1 MNVSIHASE
10 PEGDKPAKK
19 ILIAAKDFEAGDIIY
34 TVRFSLQGP
43 LPQEKPMSSVLGKPL
58 RRRP

>member
-19 ILIAAKDFEAGDIIY
+19 ILIAAKDFEVGDIIY
-34 TVRFSLQGP
+34 TVRPF
-43 LPQEKPMSSVLGKPL
+43 
-58 RRRP
+58 

>member
-34 TVRFSLQGP
+34 MVRFFRLHI
-43 LPQEKPMSSVLGKPL
+43 LSSENQCYPF
-58 RRRP
+58 